1 MKHRIVNVGMWYNK
15 NGKGRGD
22 CGARRCGRSFVTALI
37 GGLITLNH
45 IRHMINKAIMTLGVA
60 FAALGVLGFAPGV
73 TTDGMLLG
81 FFAVDATHN
90 IIHILTGA
98 LAIFFARQ
106 SEENARM
113 FAKAAGVVYAAIAVV
128 GLFWSGDML
137 LGLVSVNLADD
148 FLHVIAALV
157 FLWLGFG
164 AREEGVS
171 SPPAV

>member
-1 MKHRIVNVGMWYNK
+1 
-15 NGKGRGD
+15 
-22 CGARRCGRSFVTALI
+22 
-37 GGLITLNH
+37 
-45 IRHMINKAIMTLGVA
+45 MTLGVIFVA
-60 FAALGVLGFAPGV
+60 IGVLGFVPGV

-98 LAIFFARQ
+98 LAIVVARQ

-148 FLHVIAALV
+148 LLHVIAALA
-157 FLWLGFG
+157 FLWIGFG
-164 AREEGVS
+164 AGKES
-171 SPPAV
+171 MSDPSAV